1 VSWAARGSE
10 LLAAPIAAIVLAA
23 CASIPQGATPV
34 GGETLA
40 GRLAVKVDASEG
52 VAARSETAAF
62 ELQGS
67 AEAGRLNLATPLGSV
82 IAQARWGAGTVA
94 LVTPQ
99 GERRFADLDA
109 LTQEVLGES
118 VPVTALF
125 DWLRGRPWPG
135 ATSQVITTPPGFA
148 QLGWAVDLTR
158 LSEGWVT
165 ARRERAPSVTVRA
178 KLEAS

>member
-1 VSWAARGSE
+1 MKWPARGSA
-10 LLAAPIAAIVLAA
+10 LVAAPIAAFVLAA
-23 CASIPQGATPV
+23 CASIPQGAPPI

-40 GRLAVKVDASEG
+40 GRLAVRVEASEG

-135 ATSQVITTPPGFA
+135 AQSQVSTTPPGFA
-148 QLGWAVDLTR
+148 QLGWAVDLSR
-158 LSEGWVT
+158 LGEGWVT
-165 ARRERAPSVTVRA
+165 ARRERAPAVTVRA
-178 KLEAS
+178 KLDAS